1 MLYIYGVLGALL
13 LFFGMRFIY
22 FSLEFVF
29 SDRPYK
35 ISKQQWYLTS
45 LVLFAVIAVHLL
57 LPPSHDVYIEPE
69 ISSLHMDELKQ
80 SEDLPVIALSDLL
93 SAKEKTGVNL
103 PQKLV
108 HKSLNRLEVW
118 SLSRLDKLDYTVP
131 SYGLWYLP
139 KHLPK
144 DFKYTGKTTDRAF
157 AKSGMRCEIVLDG
170 SGATTERQCILVTPV
185 NLAVDVLDVEC
196 LTQSEQKK
204 SGRRCLPAAAIRFPT
219 MTIKLDREN
228 AEIDVS
234 RVWTS
239 GKYLQKPGYEMLIR
253 DEKGQ
258 NVWTGLPATL
268 SVKQFNEQDLKKF
281 SVRVKLAGQHFALAD
296 QFSSRGH
303 FSGQV
308 PAYWKIKARQ
318 KNEAGHVKR
327 LQGMIALGMSFV
339 TDEIRPDFS
348 QLYKDNI
355 LIHALQNNVRDHLFA
370 AGGYAKCP
378 RLYGSANIHGLA
390 DYLKLDVRG
399 HKTVPEALVSS
410 ATERHQGL
418 VEINSLI
425 ADTTC
430 AERQTVL
437 EIMAS
442 QLRSVLPEEIRYAH
456 FQNLKREALNEKGE
470 SVTPSP

>member
-13 LFFGMRFIY
+13 LYFGMRFIY
-22 FSLEFVF
+22 YALEFVF

-45 LVLFAVIAVHLL
+45 LVLFAVMAVHLL

-69 ISSLHMDELKQ
+69 ISSLHKEELKQ
-80 SEDLPVIALSDLL
+80 SENPTVIALSDLL
-93 SAKEKTGVNL
+93 SAKEKPGVNL

-118 SLSRLDKLDYTVP
+118 SLSRMDKLDYTVP
-131 SYGLWYLP
+131 SYGLWYLF
-139 KHLPK
+139 KYLPK
-144 DFKYTGKTTDRAF
+144 EFKYTGKTTDRAF
-157 AKSGMRCEIVLDG
+157 AKSGMRCDIILG
-170 SGATTERQCILVTPV
+170 GTGTAAERQCILVTPV

-204 SGRRCLPAAAIRFPT
+204 SGRKCLPAAAIRFPT
-219 MTIKLDREN
+219 MTIRLDRDN
-228 AEIDVS
+228 AEIDIS

-253 DEKGQ
+253 DERGQ
-258 NVWTGLPATL
+258 NVWRGLPLKIPVKLFSVQDRKIL
-268 SVKQFNEQDLKKF
+268 SVRLKPEG
-281 SVRVKLAGQHFALAD
+281 VHFALSD

-308 PAYWKIKARQ
+308 PSYWKIKTGQ
-318 KNEAGHVKR
+318 KNEAGSVKR

-339 TDEIRPDFS
+339 TDEIQQDFS
-348 QLYKDNI
+348 QLYKDKI

-378 RLYGSANIHGLA
+378 KLYGSANIHGLA

-399 HKTVPEALVSS
+399 HKTVPEALVNS

-418 VEINSLI
+418 IEISSI
-425 ADTTC
+425 ISDSTC

-456 FQNLKREALNEKGE
+456 FQNLRREALKEKGE
-470 SVTPSP
+470 SISPSP